1 MAYQKLQVSDGLAVI
16 PSATIP
22 IPDPS
27 TEVLSGTADFS
38 VAGTLTD
45 VATTFLSA
53 GIQQNAIIYNT
64 TDSVAY
70 FVTAVT
76 DNLNLAITSIAG
88 GSAAASYVIYN
99 ASTEGCV
106 LYVGVA
112 GDLVAVLATDKDIAP
127 ASQKEL
133 TFKNLPNASFLPT
146 QVVRV
151 DDTTTA
157 TDIIALW

>member
-16 PSATIP
+16 PSATVN

-27 TEVLSGTADFS
+27 TQMVTSTTDGTTATKLVDSTQDFIAMG
-38 VAGTLTD
+38 VKAGMI
-45 VATTFLSA
+45 V
-53 GIQQNAIIYNT
+53 YNT
-64 TDSVAY
+64 TDTTAAY
-70 FVTAVT
+70 VTAVDDANT
-76 DNLNLAITSIAG
+76 LSISVDVMATAEAYSIY
-88 GSAAASYVIYN
+88 GSA
-99 ASTEGCV
+99 TDGCV

>member
-16 PSATIP
+16 PSATVN

-27 TEVLSGTADFS
+27 TEMVTSTTDGTTANKLVDSTQDFIAMG
-38 VAGTLTD
+38 VKTGMI
-45 VATTFLSA
+45 V
-53 GIQQNAIIYNT
+53 YNT
-64 TDSVAY
+64 TDTPAAY
-70 FVTAVT
+70 VTAVDDANT
-76 DNLNLAITSIAG
+76 LSISVDVMATAEAYSIY
-88 GSAAASYVIYN
+88 GSA
-99 ASTEGCV
+99 TDGCV